1 MSQAPSTAEHV
12 AHLGLRLGRLML
24 ANGAG
29 TERVQQAVNDYVAR
43 FGYDAR
49 LMVSAEGLIITLEKG
64 GHFHTRLGHALSG
77 MAINMG
83 ALAELKAIR
92 SETIAADPDFETIDR
107 KFGDVEHA
115 GNHYPPVLVILG
127 MGLTA
132 AALARLFG
140 AEWPVVYVSVLVGIM
155 TQTLRQTLNRCGVH
169 PVAMAG
175 LAAFGGGLAGALA
188 IRLFP
193 GVSATLCLVAAGMIL
208 VPGAPLINGIRDLF
222 SNHIGVGVSRL
233 VLGGITILAITFGLL
248 SAASIAG
255 DQMPVAGKMTLLPVP
270 EDFLF
275 SALAGVG
282 FALLFNVPI
291 RSAWVCVITAMIGHG
306 LRTAVMHMGLDIVPA
321 VLIGAF
327 AATLVARLMAAA
339 YDVPPVAFAFPGVV
353 SMIPGSFG
361 FRTGIGALTIMKEGA
376 GTAPSFVA
384 ETIGLGVT
392 TGLMTAAIAIGL
404 SLALATRK
412 PSPTTSRTGVRK

>member
-1 MSQAPSTAEHV
+1 MVQKHSTAEKV

-29 TERVQQAVNDYVAR
+29 TERVQQAVTHYVAR

-49 LMVSAEGLIITLEKG
+49 LMVTAEGLIITLEKDG
-64 GHFHTRLGHALSG
+64 SFHTRLGRALAG

-92 SETIAADPDFETIDR
+92 SEAISREPDFNAIDAR
-107 KFGDVEHA
+107 LDAVEHSH
-115 GNHYPPVLVILG
+115 NHYPPVLVILG

-140 AEWPVVYVSVLVGIM
+140 AEWPVVYVSVLVGIV
-155 TQTLRQTLNRCGVH
+155 TQTLRQMLNRYGIH
-169 PVAMAG
+169 PFAMSA
-175 LAAFGGGLAGALA
+175 LAAFGGGVAGALA
-188 IRLFP
+188 IKVFP
-193 GVSATLCLVAAGMIL
+193 DVSATLCLVAAGMIL

-248 SAASIAG
+248 LAAHIAG
-255 DQMPVAGKMTLLPVP
+255 DQMPIAGKMTLLPVG

-291 RSAWVCVITAMIGHG
+291 HSAWVCVITAMVGHG
-306 LRTAVMHMGLDIVPA
+306 LRTAVMYLGLDIAAA
-321 VLIGAF
+321 VLVGSF
-327 AATLVARLMAAA
+327 AATLIARLFAAT

-361 FRTGIGALTIMKEGA
+361 FRTGIGALTIMKDGA
-376 GTAPSFVA
+376 DSAPAVVA

-392 TGLMTAAIAIGL
+392 TGLMTMAIATGL
-404 SLALATRK
+404 ILALATRK
-412 PSPTTSRTGVRK
+412 PSPITSRTGVRK